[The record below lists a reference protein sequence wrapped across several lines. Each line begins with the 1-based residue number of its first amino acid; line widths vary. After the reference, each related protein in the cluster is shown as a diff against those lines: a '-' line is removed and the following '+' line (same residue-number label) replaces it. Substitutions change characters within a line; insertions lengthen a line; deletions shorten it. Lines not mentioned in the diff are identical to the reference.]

1 MGIFLRRCW
10 LRKEGADD
18 APCFP
23 YRCACRQP
31 DDVGAL
37 GMLVRAKRLM
47 LIASAAIFFVGGW
60 VVNDWRLTGQMADLK
75 REYAEQALAMADAAK
90 QIGIEANNAI
100 SAADARAWKGLEDDK
115 KELDR
120 LRGCVAAGTCGVRL
134 IKKYVPTDGGASDS
148 STSSVGHDTIELD
161 TDVQRRVLDLREA
174 IEEDRRKIE
183 YLQEYAR
190 EVWEALQKASAK

>member
-1 MGIFLRRCW
+1 
-10 LRKEGADD
+10 
-18 APCFP
+18 
-23 YRCACRQP
+23 
-31 DDVGAL
+31 
-37 GMLVRAKRLM
+37 MLVRAKRLM